1 MKSKIVCMAVAGLIG
16 LAASADVLYWQVG
29 ADSSYD
35 YDTAYLMARDSGGN
49 LYYVGTSYGEDGTT
63 VVSNDGA
70 VDAGQFANSGYAL
83 GDLSTVMSWD
93 ESASSGTAASGWNFY
108 VELWNE
114 TSGWVGRTTDMSYDT
129 LVSSGAIRGDT
140 LSSNFSLNNA
150 IGHGG
155 TTFTSEAPEP
165 TSGLLMLIGLGALA
179 LRRRKVA

>member
-1 MKSKIVCMAVAGLIG
+1 MKSKIVCMAVAGLMG

-29 ADSSYD
+29 ADSASYD

-63 VVSNDGA
+63 IVSNDGA
-70 VDAGQFANSGYAL
+70 VDAGQFANGGYAL

-114 TSGWVGRTTDMSYDT
+114 DSGWVGRSGDMSYDS
-129 LVSSGAIRGDT
+129 LVSKGAIRDS
-140 LSSNFSLNNA
+140 LSPDFSLNNA

-179 LRRRKVA
+179 LRRKRA